1 MVLICISQGWGCD
14 LSEIILMKSALDAL
28 IPYDEAAAEFVR
40 KCKTGELLHSDYKRV
55 RNYRFHKKYFA
66 LIKFAF
72 DQWEPKGELSYKGMP
87 VSKNLNRFR
96 KDIAILSGFFE
107 TAVNLKGEV
116 RLEAKSISFSQMDEI
131 EFEQLYSTTINVVL
145 SRILTN
151 YTREDL
157 DLVVENLLR
166 FA

>member
-1 MVLICISQGWGCD
+1 M
-14 LSEIILMKSALDAL
+14 SEIILMKATSDTL
-28 IPYDEAAAEFVR
+28 IPFDDAAAEFVR

-55 RNYRFHKKYFA
+55 RNYKFHKKYFA

-72 DQWEPKGELSYKGMP
+72 DQWEPQDNLQYLGQP
-87 VSKNLNRFR
+87 VLKNIKRFR

-107 TAVNLKGEV
+107 TTVNLKGEV

-131 EFEQLYSTTINVVL
+131 EFDELYQSTITIVL
-145 SRILTN
+145 SRILKN
-151 YTREDL
+151 YSRADL
-157 DLVVENLLR
+157 DNVVDQLLMG

>member
-1 MVLICISQGWGCD
+1 M
-14 LSEIILMKSALDAL
+14 SEIVLMKSANDAL
-28 IPYDEAAAEFVR
+28 IPFDEAASEFVR
-40 KCKTGELLHSDYKRV
+40 KCRTGELLHSDYKRV

-87 VSKNLNRFR
+87 VQKNLQRFR

-107 TAVNLKGEV
+107 TTVNLKGEV

-131 EFEQLYSTTINVVL
+131 EFEELYQATITIIL
-145 SRILTN
+145 SRILKN
-151 YTREDL
+151 YTRENL
-157 DLVVENLLR
+157 DEVVENLLR

>member
-1 MVLICISQGWGCD
+1 M
-14 LSEIILMKSALDAL
+14 SEIVLMKTSADVL

-55 RNYRFHKKYFA
+55 RNYKFHRKYFA

-72 DQWEPKGELSYKGMP
+72 DQWEPKGELTYKGEP
-87 VSKNLNRFR
+87 VTKNMNRFR

-107 TAVNLKGEV
+107 TTVNLKGEV
-116 RLEAKSISFSQMDEI
+116 RLEAKSISFAQMDEI
-131 EFEQLYSTTINVVL
+131 EFEQLYNTTINVVL
-145 SRILTN
+145 SRILTR
-151 YTREDL
+151 YTRKDL
-157 DLVVENLLR
+157 DEVVENLLR